1 MSSWIISLIVVII
14 NVAYVIGIM
23 VGQSRPDQDT
33 LYQAMA
39 ITLIVGVVCL
49 IGCTVRAILDRW
61 LK

>member
-23 VGQSRPDQDT
+23 VGQSRPDRDT
-33 LYQAMA
+33 LVQAMA

-49 IGCTVRAILDRW
+49 VGCTVRAILDRW